1 MTNYYSKNLSSLR
14 LKKCYDLAT
23 PRINK
28 YLDAEIDFIL
38 SQIDKNQSVLEL
50 GCGYG
55 RILKYLCQ
63 KSDYVYGIDNSINN
77 LLYAKKYLSAYDNY
91 HLSCMDAVCMGLK
104 DASFDVILCVQNGIS
119 AFHVETIA
127 LLNETLRICKPG
139 GTILFSSYSEKI
151 WDARLKWFKIQ
162 ADAGLLG
169 EIDFE
174 NTKDGNIVCKD
185 GFTATTLTEN
195 DFRKLTEGIE
205 SKVEII
211 EIDNSSLF
219 CQIKRSNK

>member
-63 KSDYVYGIDNSINN
+63 KSDYVFGIDNSIDN

-119 AFHVETIA
+119 AFHVDSIA

-162 ADAGLLG
+162 ADAELLG

>member
-1 MTNYYSKNLSSLR
+1 
-14 LKKCYDLAT
+14 
-23 PRINK
+23 
-28 YLDAEIDFIL
+28 
-38 SQIDKNQSVLEL
+38 
-50 GCGYG
+50 
-55 RILKYLCQ
+55 
-63 KSDYVYGIDNSINN
+63 
-77 LLYAKKYLSAYDNY
+77 
-91 HLSCMDAVCMGLK
+91 MGLK

-119 AFHVETIA
+119 AFHVDPIA